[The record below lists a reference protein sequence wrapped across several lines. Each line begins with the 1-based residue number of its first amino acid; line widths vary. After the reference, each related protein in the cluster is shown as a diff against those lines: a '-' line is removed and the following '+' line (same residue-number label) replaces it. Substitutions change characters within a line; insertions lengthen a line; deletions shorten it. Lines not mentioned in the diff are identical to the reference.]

1 MIIFYRGNSL
11 KSDLRISTAGKHLQ
25 LNNLEERQYL
35 PHYWS
40 DTDFKSTVLN
50 RAMQSLHGG
59 SLEIMRMHGPI
70 NLIL

>member
-35 PHYWS
+35 PHY
-40 DTDFKSTVLN
+40 
-50 RAMQSLHGG
+50 
-59 SLEIMRMHGPI
+59 
-70 NLIL
+70 